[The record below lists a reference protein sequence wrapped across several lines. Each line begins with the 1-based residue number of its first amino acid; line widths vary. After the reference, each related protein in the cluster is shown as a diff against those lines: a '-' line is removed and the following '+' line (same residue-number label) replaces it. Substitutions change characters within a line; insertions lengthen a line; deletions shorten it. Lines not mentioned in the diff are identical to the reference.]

1 MSFQASRQ
9 TISQTGTQSNNL
21 FLESLSS
28 PGREWLLSRSTPVQ
42 LPIRSPLYDSETVP
56 EYAYFMT
63 SGIASVVTAMADG
76 KSAEVGVIGREGIV
90 GAFHLLGPAPLPT
103 DCFIQITATALRIRM
118 PDLRAAFRN
127 SEEIRDRVLEFAQE
141 QSLSLSQLAG
151 CHRLHEQEERL
162 ARWLLMVQDRTRTD
176 ALEITQEF
184 LAQML
189 GAKRTT
195 VTVVASA
202 LQRAGLIE
210 YTRGKIK
217 ILDRPGLETK
227 ACGCYQV
234 VRNLYVNLYKDPWVR
249 PPAYTMNAPVVPI
262 GPMVVTEDIADKA
275 E

>member
-1 MSFQASRQ
+1 MSSHTANSATKQ
-9 TISQTGTQSNNL
+9 ISGPTKNL
-21 FLESLSS
+21 FLESLSLPS
-28 PGREWLLSRSTPVQ
+28 REWLISRSIPVQ
-42 LPIRSPLYDSETVP
+42 LPIRSSLYDSETVP

-90 GAFHLLGPAPLPT
+90 GAFHLLGPALVST
-103 DCFIQITATALRIRM
+103 DCFIQITATALRIRFS
-118 PDLRAAFRN
+118 DLRTAFRT
-127 SEEIRDRVLEFAQE
+127 SEEIRDRVLQFVQE

-162 ARWLLMVQDRTRTD
+162 ARWLLMVEDRTQTD
-176 ALEITQEF
+176 VLEITQEF

-202 LQRAGLIE
+202 LQREGLIE
-210 YTRGKIK
+210 YSRGKIR
-217 ILDRPGLETK
+217 ILDSAGLEEA

-234 VRNLYVNLYKDPWVR
+234 LKGFYKDLYKEPWVGSGKR
-249 PPAYTMNAPVVPI
+249 
-262 GPMVVTEDIADKA
+262 
-275 E
+275 